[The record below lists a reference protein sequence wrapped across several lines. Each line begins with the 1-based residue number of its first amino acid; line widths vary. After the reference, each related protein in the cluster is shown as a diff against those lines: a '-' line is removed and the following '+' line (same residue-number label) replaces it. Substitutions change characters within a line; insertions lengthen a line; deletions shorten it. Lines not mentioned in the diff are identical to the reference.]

1 MRTRVLVIDNY
12 DSFAY
17 NIVQYVGALGAEVT
31 ARRNTI
37 SVSDAEDIDPDAVI
51 ISPGPGRPE
60 NAGIC
65 GRLVEHLSGIPVLGI
80 CLGHQVIGWAFGA
93 RIVHAP
99 QPVHGKSSLIHHGGS
114 GIYSGLQNPFSA
126 VRYHSLLVS
135 EEGLP
140 EELEIT
146 SRTED
151 GLIMGIRHRKIP
163 VEGVQFHPESVLT
176 MGGKTMLSNF
186 LGGLR

>member
-1 MRTRVLVIDNY
+1 MTARILVIDNY
-12 DSFAY
+12 DSFVY
-17 NIVQYVGALGAEVT
+17 NIVQCLGALGAEVIT
-31 ARRNTI
+31 RRNNI
-37 SVSDAEDIDPDAVI
+37 SISDAENIDPDAVI

-60 NAGIC
+60 YAGIC
-65 GRLVEHLSGIPVLGI
+65 GRLVEHFSGVPVLGI
-80 CLGHQVIGWAFGA
+80 CLGHQVIGWVFGA

-99 QPVHGKSSLIHHGGS
+99 QPVHGKCSLIRHDGR

-140 EELEIT
+140 QELEVT

-151 GLIMGIRHRKIP
+151 GLIMGIRHREMPI
-163 VEGVQFHPESVLT
+163 EGVQFHPESVLT
-176 MGGKTMLSNF
+176 MEGKTMFRNF
-186 LGGLR
+186 LGGLA